1 MELTVAKIGRAH
13 GLRGEVALDLRTDD
27 PEQRFA
33 VGQVLR
39 TVPAEAGPLTVTASR
54 IQNGRWH
61 VTFAELTDRTAA
73 ENARGIEL
81 VVDADVSDEEDAWYP
96 HELNG
101 LRAELT
107 DGTVVGEII
116 GLEHLP
122 ASDMLVLRETDGT
135 RTLVPFVRVMVPI
148 VDVAGGKVVLDPP
161 GGLLARDA
169 ENLEVALPEGTE
181 ERDAD
186 GTDGASD
193 DEGDR

>member
-39 TVPAEAGPLTVTASR
+39 SIPAEAGPFTVVANR

-61 VTFAELTDRTAA
+61 VAFAELTDRTAA

-81 VVDADVSDEEDAWYP
+81 VIDADASEEEDAWYP

-107 DGTVVGEII
+107 DGTVVGTII

-122 ASDMLVLRETDGT
+122 SDDMLVLRETDGT
-135 RTLVPFVRVMVPI
+135 RTLVPFIKLMVPV
-148 VDVAGGKVVLDPP
+148 VDVPGGKVVLDPP
-161 GGLLARDA
+161 GGLLARDKA
-169 ENLEVALPEGTE
+169 NLDIALPEGTE
-181 ERDAD
+181 EPD
-186 GTDGASD
+186 GD
-193 DEGDR
+193 DDHDGDR

>member
-39 TVPAEAGPLTVTASR
+39 SIPAEVGPFTVVATR

-61 VTFAELTDRTAA
+61 VAFAELTDRTAA

-81 VVDADVSDEEDAWYP
+81 VIDADGSEEEDAWYP

-107 DGTVVGEII
+107 DGTVVGTII

-122 ASDMLVLRETDGT
+122 SDDMLVLRETDGT
-135 RTLVPFVRVMVPI
+135 RTLVPFIKLMVPV
-148 VDVAGGKVVLDPP
+148 VDVPGGKVVLDPP
-161 GGLLARDA
+161 GGLLARDKA
-169 ENLEVALPEGTE
+169 NLVIALPEGAE
-181 ERDAD
+181 ADAD
-186 GTDGASD
+186 ASGATDGA
-193 DEGDR
+193 R

>member
-33 VGQVLR
+33 VGEVLR

-61 VTFAELTDRTAA
+61 VSFAELTDRTAA

-81 VVDADVSDEEDAWYP
+81 VVDADASDEEDAWYP

-135 RTLVPFVRVMVPI
+135 RTLVPFVRVMVPV
-148 VDVAGGKVVLDPP
+148 VDVPGGKVVLDPP

-169 ENLEVALPEGTE
+169 ENLEIALPEGTD
-181 ERDAD
+181 ERDPD
-186 GTDGASD
+186 GADGASD